1 MTHRLFVY
9 GTLAPGRSNA
19 YVLASIVGTWEPA
32 TVIGTLH
39 QEGWGAAAG
48 YPGIVLDESGSE
60 VAGFLFTSASLPD
73 HWARIDQFEGEG
85 YERTLTSATRAS
97 GETVDAFIYRL
108 SAQGLPAAPR

>member
-1 MTHRLFVY
+1 MTNRLFVY

-19 YVLASIVGTWEPA
+19 YVLASVPGEWEPA
-32 TVIGTLH
+32 SVIGTLH

-60 VAGFLFTSASLPD
+60 VAGLLFTSASLPD

-85 YERTLTSATRAS
+85 YERALTKAKRMG
-97 GETVDAFIYRL
+97 GEAVDAYIYRL
-108 SAQGLPAAPR
+108 SSKGLPQR